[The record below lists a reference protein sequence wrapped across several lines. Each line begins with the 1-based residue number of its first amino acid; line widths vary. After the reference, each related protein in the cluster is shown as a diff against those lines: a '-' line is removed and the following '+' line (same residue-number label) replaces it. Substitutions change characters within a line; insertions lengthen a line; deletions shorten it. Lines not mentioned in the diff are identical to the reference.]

1 MRRHLFALVLIV
13 AALITLQT
21 PLAAALSGAPEGI
34 PPSVEELRAKRQE
47 ASRQL
52 QGALNV
58 EQAHRDKLLSARVR
72 LAASE
77 KRISEL
83 ADQLDQVTA
92 RLEETRV
99 QRDKLQRQ
107 VDERRQRLG
116 SWLRLMYEDGSV
128 SYLEVLLAATDF
140 VDFVQR
146 LELITQVIN
155 ANVNLLREVKSLH
168 EKLLA
173 KEREL
178 AAQEVNLRNL
188 RQAETVAAEELRR
201 VEAAQQKAL
210 GEAMAVAGEYAAAM
224 ALLDR
229 TWAEALPALER
240 FLAGFRSFP
249 WSLTEP
255 DNVDIDHD
263 TRTIHIVVSEAAVN
277 QVFPMFDPVLG
288 QVRLS
293 LRPGEAALTD
303 VAGGLFRL
311 TGRLEPGGGNRV
323 RYVPVALDFLG
334 IPVGPDVLDE
344 LVREHDLSFE
354 YNSSGLPLRLKTVEV
369 GERRMNLRFTW

>member
-1 MRRHLFALVLIV
+1 MRRHLFALALIV

-21 PLAAALSGAPEGI
+21 PPAAALSEAEGI
-34 PPSVEELRAKRQE
+34 PPSLEELKAKRQE

-77 KRISEL
+77 KRIDEL

-92 RLEETRV
+92 RLEETRA

-128 SYLEVLLAATDF
+128 SYLEVLLSATDF
-140 VDFVQR
+140 VDFVER

-155 ANVNLLREVKSLH
+155 ANVSLLREVKSLH
-168 EKLLA
+168 EKLVA
-173 KEREL
+173 KERQL
-178 AAQEVNLRNL
+178 AAEEANLRNL
-188 RQAETVAAEELRR
+188 KQAETVAAEELRR

-240 FLAGFRSFP
+240 FLAGFPSFP
-249 WSLTEP
+249 WDMIEP
-255 DNVDIDHD
+255 DSVNINHD
-263 TRTIHIVVSEAAVN
+263 VRTIDIVAGEAAVN
-277 QVFPMFDPVLG
+277 QVFPLFDPVLG

-303 VAGGLFRL
+303 VAAGLFRL

-323 RYVPVALDFLG
+323 RYVPVALEFLG

-344 LVREHDLSFE
+344 IVREHDLYFD
-354 YNSSGLPLRLKTVEV
+354 YNNSGLPLRLKTVEV
-369 GERRMNLRFTW
+369 GERRMSLRFTW